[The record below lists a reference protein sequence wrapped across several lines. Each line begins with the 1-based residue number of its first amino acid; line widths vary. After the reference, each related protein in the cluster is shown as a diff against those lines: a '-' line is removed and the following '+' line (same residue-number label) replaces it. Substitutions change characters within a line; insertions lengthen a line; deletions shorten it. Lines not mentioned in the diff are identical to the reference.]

1 MILSPGELLS
11 WTKRISKLTSTRHKN
26 IILRVAHGD
35 VFSNSRLCRFNLTDN
50 PGCKN
55 CPAPSESILHRILEC
70 PNAVRA
76 WKKLEEL
83 KVQIGLTALS
93 DLTIENILGAKD
105 RVTKIELALNAELI
119 HKLAARSEH
128 AYPDKLAKSVVRLI
142 YQSEY
147 VRSELKEAKENVIRD

>member
-1 MILSPGELLS
+1 MAVLNCFF
-11 WTKRISKLTSTRHKN
+11 KRVEKN
-26 IILRVAHGD
+26 R
-35 VFSNSRLCRFNLTDN
+35 T
-50 PGCKN
+50 CKAN
-55 CPAPSESILHRILEC
+55 
-70 PNAVRA
+70 VRA

-105 RVTKIELALNAELI
+105 RITKIELALNAELI

-147 VRSELKEAKENVIRD
+147 LRSELKEAIENVIRD